1 MIWTLIQRE
10 ILTNLMTFRFFVT
23 VIACM
28 SLVIAGTVVL
38 TDNYERRLASY
49 NADFQ
54 THQERTFIAKT
65 YSSFRAEIDRAPN
78 PLSLFNQG
86 LDKRAKNS
94 IRIRIGKVPF
104 LWDNVYQH
112 QSTGFNNPF
121 RHLLADIDLVSIFQ
135 ILLSLL
141 ALVFAYDAIAGDREN
156 GTLRLILANP
166 VGRGVVIL
174 GKYIGAIVCLT
185 LPLLISFL
193 FALLLQL
200 QSSAIQYT
208 IDDFLRIGGI
218 LLTTIVYIS
227 TFYLIGLFISSMI
240 HRTATSLIV
249 SMFIWVTLTLLY
261 PNVSLFLVNRLIDT
275 EEKIEQVNRE
285 IEQVSDRYYRDEQK
299 LRDPF
304 ESPSL
309 LKGSIGSGGSRGYLH
324 LSKNLTYIPNESE
337 PNIPTVKAY
346 FQDLTSL
353 HIRAAETIWRIRKNA
368 FAETYIRKSRIA
380 RNALRFSP
388 AGLYHLSTEAWAG
401 TDIARMEHFF
411 ETGRQYR
418 QRVLDYFHDKKAFS
432 SRQWFASDKG
442 AVRWD
447 DAPRFT
453 YHPPD
458 VFEDAN
464 SRALPDLFLLSLL
477 NLVLF
482 ITTFMIFSRQ
492 EV

>member
-1 MIWTLIQRE
+1 
-10 ILTNLMTFRFFVT
+10 MTFRFFVT
-23 VIACM
+23 VITCM
-28 SLVIAGTVVL
+28 SLVIAGTIVL

-54 THQERTFIAKT
+54 THQEKTFIAHT
-65 YSSFRAEIDRAPN
+65 YSSFKADIDRAPN
-78 PLSLFNQG
+78 PLSVFNQG

-94 IRIRIGKVPF
+94 IRIRIGKVPY
-104 LWDNVYQH
+104 LWDKVYQY
-112 QSTGFNNPF
+112 QSTGLKNPF

-141 ALVFAYDAIAGDREN
+141 ALVFAYDAIAGAREN
-156 GTLRLILANP
+156 GTLRLTLSNP

-174 GKYIGAIVCLT
+174 GKYVGAIVCLS

-208 IDDFLRIGGI
+208 ADDLFRIGGI

-227 TFYLIGLFISSMI
+227 TFYLIGLLISSMI
-240 HRTATSLIV
+240 HRPATSLIV
-249 SMFIWVTLTLLY
+249 SMFIWVVLILLY
-261 PNVSLFLVNRLIDT
+261 PNVSLFLVNRFIDT
-275 EEKIEQVNRE
+275 EEKIEQTNRE
-285 IEQVSDRYYRDEQK
+285 IEQISERFYRDIQK

-309 LKGSIGSGGSRGYLH
+309 LKDSISSGGSRGYLH
-324 LSKNLTYIPNESE
+324 LSKNFTYIPDESE

-353 HIRAAETIWRIRKNA
+353 HIRAAETIWRARKNA

-388 AGLYHLSTEAWAG
+388 TGLYHLSTEAWAG
-401 TDIARMEHFF
+401 TDLFRMEHFF
-411 ETGRQYR
+411 KTGRQYR

-442 AVRWD
+442 EVRWN
-447 DAPRFT
+447 DAPRFV
-453 YHPPD
+453 YNPPD
-458 VFEDAN
+458 VFEDAS
-464 SRALPDLFLLSLL
+464 SRALPDLFLLFLL

-482 ITTFMIFSRQ
+482 MATFMIFSRL

>member
-1 MIWTLIQRE
+1 M
-10 ILTNLMTFRFFVT
+10 
-23 VIACM
+23 
-28 SLVIAGTVVL
+28 
-38 TDNYERRLASY
+38 
-49 NADFQ
+49 
-54 THQERTFIAKT
+54 
-65 YSSFRAEIDRAPN
+65 
-78 PLSLFNQG
+78 
-86 LDKRAKNS
+86 
-94 IRIRIGKVPF
+94 
-104 LWDNVYQH
+104 
-112 QSTGFNNPF
+112 
-121 RHLLADIDLVSIFQ
+121 
-135 ILLSLL
+135 
-141 ALVFAYDAIAGDREN
+141 
-156 GTLRLILANP
+156 
-166 VGRGVVIL
+166 
-174 GKYIGAIVCLT
+174 
-185 LPLLISFL
+185 
-193 FALLLQL
+193 LLQL

-208 IDDFLRIGGI
+208 ADDFFRIGGI

-240 HRTATSLIV
+240 HRPATSLIV

-261 PNVSLFLVNRLIDT
+261 PNVSLFLVNRFIDT

-285 IEQVSDRYYRDEQK
+285 IDQISERYYRDEQK
-299 LRDPF
+299 LQNPF

-309 LKGSIGSGGSRGYLH
+309 LKDSISSGGSRGYLH
-324 LSKNLTYIPNESE
+324 LSKNLTYIPDESE

-353 HIRAAETIWRIRKNA
+353 QIRAAETIWRIRKNA

-401 TDIARMEHFF
+401 TDLARMEHFF
-411 ETGRQYR
+411 EAGRQYR
-418 QRVLDYFHDKKAFS
+418 QRVLDYFHDKKVFS

-453 YHPPD
+453 YHLPN
-458 VFEDAN
+458 VFEDAS
-464 SRALPDLFLLSLL
+464 SRALPNLFLLSLL

-482 ITTFMIFSRQ
+482 ITTFMVFSRQ